1 MYGTEKSFSS
11 NNNRPKKIFFVL
23 FETEQLKCVPVV
35 CVYAVTFSAVIAGLY
50 FPLFVLCGGNIHI
63 DIYTYNTI
71 PITCIHLHQL
81 LISIKMSGSMNSCLW
96 VIKINNNF
104 SYGLQYN

>member
-35 CVYAVTFSAVIAGLY
+35 CVYARVTFSAVIAGLY
-50 FPLFVLCGGNIHI
+50 FPLFVLRVGNIHI
-63 DIYTYNTI
+63 HTYNSI

-104 SYGLQYN
+104 SHV